1 MKNSA
6 NPKHSKELLNLSIHD
21 AILHWVPLNVNDKQP
36 KFSEKTA
43 MQINENFWLKKI
55 SDSLNKHYTREV
67 KEIAEQPGHVTQNIR
82 LMATATTDDFITRSI
97 TVATLLHNLQKG
109 NVSEGF
115 LIFFRGDFENKKFI
129 CLLKLEG
136 MEGSEADFNNSR
148 KSYEIRPLES
158 ILLTNKS
165 KVFKMAFFVM
175 SQGHLKRIHIMDD
188 QVNRN
193 EISDFWLTKF
203 LGCQHI
209 QTPERLTRE
218 FYDFINGF
226 SNIKRLSPKESRDIK
241 IGLIAELNS
250 QSKTISLSKFAKK
263 YVPAE
268 MLPLFNSKVKNTNLP
283 LRDFE
288 KVIDPPLVKQLSV
301 RKFILEHEIAIQI
314 PEAALA
320 YENKIRIDKIDNG
333 EYQIVLKA
341 KILKDVT

>member
-1 MKNSA
+1 MSPKNGKA
-6 NPKHSKELLNLSIHD
+6 MLNLSIHD

-67 KEIAEQPGHVTQNIR
+67 EEIAEQPGNVTQNIR
-82 LMATATTDDFITRSI
+82 LLIGAPTEDFIARSI
-97 TVATLLHNLQKG
+97 TVATLLHNVQKG

-115 LIFFRGDFENKKFI
+115 LIFFRGDYENNKFL

-136 MEGSEADFNNSR
+136 MEGSEADFNKSR

-165 KVFKMAFFVM
+165 KVFKMAFFIVK
-175 SQGHLKRIHIMDD
+175 QGHLKKIHIMDD

-203 LGCQHI
+203 LGCRHVQK
-209 QTPERLTRE
+209 PERLTHE

-226 SNIKRLSPKESRDIK
+226 SNSKRLSSKESQDIK

-263 YVPAE
+263 YVPGE
-268 MLPLFNSKVKNTNLP
+268 MLSLFNSKAENTNLP

-288 KVIDPPLVKQLSV
+288 KIIGPPLEKQLSV
-301 RKFILEHEIAIQI
+301 RRLILEHEIAIQI
-314 PEAALA
+314 PVAALA
-320 YENKIRIDKIDNG
+320 HQNKIRIDQMDNG